1 MTREAG
7 IEEPS
12 QQSSAAP
19 DEIHEALAER
29 PRPVRVP
36 QQARSRR
43 TREAILEA
51 AVICFEARGYEET
64 TTALI
69 AQQAGI
75 GVGTLYSYFR
85 DKREILLELLD
96 STVREVADWVLDQ
109 LDPKRW
115 RGNDPREM
123 LRPLIDAIFRSQ
135 RLRPGLQHILWER
148 YFKDEEF
155 RRPFNDIQSRLS
167 QGIDDFADDLEARGL
182 LRDIDR
188 KIASFVILNCV
199 QWNASQAF
207 LKGSPTFT
215 DAAAEATTEML
226 ARYMF
231 VDPKGSETR

>member
-1 MTREAG
+1 MTMEVG
-7 IEEPS
+7 IEDAPE
-12 QQSSAAP
+12 QSSSVP
-19 DEIHEALAER
+19 VQMDHLVAEQ
-29 PRPVRVP
+29 PRPVRIP
-36 QQARSRR
+36 QQERSRR

-51 AVICFEARGYEET
+51 AVTCFEARGYEET

-75 GVGTLYSYFR
+75 GVGTLYSYFH

-96 STVREVADWVLDQ
+96 TTVRDVADWVLDQ

-123 LRPLIDAIFRSQ
+123 LRPLIDAIFQSQ

-215 DAAAEATTEML
+215 DATAEATTEML

-231 VDPKGSETR
+231 VDPEESETR